1 MPPNSIDKKSR
12 KRQKSLSPAAVKFLG
27 GAFPPELTDE
37 IATQLSEWQ
46 NRKWLKGVVLP
57 DYFEDSNL
65 HILLPNLHE
74 ILENGG
80 VGTPDE
86 TCVSAWLLG
95 LLPMAQEAKISANK
109 ILLKTISKDSF
120 ANGRFGSD
128 LGRAFLRTLRFSFL
142 TVSSV
147 LVLWLVVFGLLGDWR
162 IWNIWG
168 MIPYFLFGV
177 PVVSLFLTFPML
189 PFGIALSAA
198 KDDRNQTKINA
209 LASLSLGRLGFAESI
224 GALAKEGT
232 DGNRQRA
239 IAAIEALLKI
249 LPRIGPEW
257 RYQFP
262 LETIP
267 ELCKLLSKI
276 NSIALFEKKQLK
288 IGADRNLSEELALAI
303 LEVFE
308 KAGDG
313 RALKP
318 VEDVTKAAM
327 SEAVWKRAM
336 AALPILKERAQME
349 NDRQHLLRGSQA
361 PVNHN
366 ELLQPAM
373 FTPELNESELLRPA
387 LNEPEPNKAESHQ

>member
-27 GAFPPELTDE
+27 GAYPPELTDE
-37 IATQLSEWQ
+37 IAAQLSKWK
-46 NRKWLKGVVLP
+46 NRKWFKGVVLP
-57 DYFEDSNL
+57 DYFVDSNIN
-65 HILLPNLHE
+65 ILLPKLHE
-74 ILENGG
+74 ILEKGG
-80 VGTPDE
+80 VGTVDE
-86 TCVSAWLLG
+86 TCISAWLLG
-95 LLPMAQEAKISANK
+95 LLLDAQEDKISANK
-109 ILLKTISKDSF
+109 VLLNTISKDYF
-120 ANGRFGSD
+120 AKGRFGSH
-128 LGRAFLRTLRFSFL
+128 LSRAFLRTLRFSFL
-142 TVSSV
+142 AVSSI

-232 DGNRQRA
+232 DSNRQSA
-239 IAAIEALLKI
+239 IAASEALLKI
-249 LPRIGPEW
+249 LPKIGPEW

-262 LETIP
+262 IETIP
-267 ELCKLLSKI
+267 ELSKLLSKL
-276 NSIALFEKKQLK
+276 NSLGLFEKKQSK
-288 IGADRNLSEELALAI
+288 TGEDRNLIEELVLAI

-313 RALKP
+313 RALKS

-361 PVNHN
+361 PVNHH

-373 FTPELNESELLRPA
+373 FTPEMKEGELLRPA
-387 LNEPEPNKAESHQ
+387 LNEPDPRKAESHQ

>member
-27 GAFPPELTDE
+27 GAYPPELTDE

-65 HILLPNLHE
+65 HILLPKLHQ
-74 ILENGG
+74 ILEKGG

-95 LLPMAQEAKISANK
+95 LLPNAQEDKISANK
-109 ILLKTISKDSF
+109 VLLNTISKDYF
-120 ANGRFGSD
+120 ANGGFGSH

-142 TVSSV
+142 TVSSIF
-147 LVLWLVVFGLLGDWR
+147 VLWLAVFGMLGDWR
-162 IWNIWG
+162 TWDVG
-168 MIPYFLFGV
+168 MIIVFCVFGI
-177 PVVSLFLTFPML
+177 PTVSLFLTFPML

-198 KDDRNQTKINA
+198 KDDLNQTKINT

-232 DGNRQRA
+232 DSNRQSA
-239 IAAIEALLKI
+239 IAASEALLKI
-249 LPRIGPEW
+249 LPKIGPEW

-262 LETIP
+262 VETIP

-288 IGADRNLSEELALAI
+288 IGAVRNLIEELVLAI

-313 RALKP
+313 RTLKS

-361 PVNHN
+361 PVNHH
-366 ELLQPAM
+366 ELLHPAM
-373 FTPELNESELLRPA
+373 FTPEMKEGELLRPA
-387 LNEPEPNKAESHQ
+387 LNEPEPRKAESDP

>member
-1 MPPNSIDKKSR
+1 MPSNSIDKKSR
-12 KRQKSLSPAAVKFLG
+12 KKQKTLSPAAVKFLG
-27 GAFPPELTDE
+27 GAYPPELTDE
-37 IATQLSEWQ
+37 IATQLSKWK

-57 DYFEDSNL
+57 DYFEDSNIN
-65 HILLPNLHE
+65 ILLPKLHE
-74 ILENGG
+74 ILEKGG

-95 LLPMAQEAKISANK
+95 LLPVAQEEKVSANK
-109 ILLKTISKDSF
+109 ILLNTISKDYF
-120 ANGRFGSD
+120 ANGRFGSN
-128 LGRAFLRTLRFSFL
+128 LGRAFLRTLRFSL
-142 TVSSV
+142 LAVSSV
-147 LVLWLVVFGLLGDWR
+147 LVLWLAVFGLLGDWR

-177 PVVSLFLTFPML
+177 PMVSLFLTFPML

-209 LASLSLGRLGFAESI
+209 LASLSLGRLGFAESV
-224 GALAKEGT
+224 GALAREGAHS
-232 DGNRQRA
+232 NWERA
-239 IAAIEALLKI
+239 IPASEALLKI
-249 LPRIGPEW
+249 LPKIGAEW
-257 RYQFP
+257 RYQLP
-262 LETIP
+262 IETIP
-267 ELCKLLSKI
+267 ELSKLLSKL
-276 NSIALFEKKQLK
+276 NSLTLFQKKLFEK
-288 IGADRNLSEELALAI
+288 GEDRNRTEELVLAI

-361 PVNHN
+361 PVNHH

-373 FTPELNESELLRPA
+373 FTPEMKEGELLRPT
-387 LNEPEPNKAESHQ
+387 LNEPEPRKAESHQ